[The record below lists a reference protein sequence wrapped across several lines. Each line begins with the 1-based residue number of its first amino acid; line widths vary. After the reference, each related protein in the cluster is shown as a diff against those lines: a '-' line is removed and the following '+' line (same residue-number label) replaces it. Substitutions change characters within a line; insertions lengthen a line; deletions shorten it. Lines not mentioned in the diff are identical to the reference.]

1 MTLSSDIWQ
10 NMSKTIFPKPWKS
23 CSKRTNPSKRQVNVE
38 KRVLT
43 SFSNKSEHVLTKERK
58 KKMPTILLIAFILK
72 EEKQNR
78 LSFKKTEKV
87 AENFNS
93 YSIIPKKTEKTE
105 EKNPVKNK

>member
-1 MTLSSDIWQ
+1 
-10 NMSKTIFPKPWKS
+10 
-23 CSKRTNPSKRQVNVE
+23 
-38 KRVLT
+38 
-43 SFSNKSEHVLTKERK
+43 
-58 KKMPTILLIAFILK
+58 MPTILLIAFILK

-105 EKNPVKNK
+105 EKKTL